1 MGRRVP
7 PCDLVNI
14 TTRQLNAFTKS
25 RSGAIAPQYA
35 GGQAGRDGEFSH
47 SLGGD
52 APDSRPITTVRR
64 YRARRSASA
73 DVGCSRLLLSLGAG
87 RGLRRKLQHGRKLFL
102 REACE
107 QDSMTIRKF
116 NRVVMGAGGLFV
128 DLPENRRGIPHAP
141 ARPAEE
147 AAVCD
152 KQSVGKS
159 DFGSR
164 QKANRHFHAFWS
176 SEAPRSGS
184 EVTGDKLVTDRSG
197 AGFYVL

>member
-1 MGRRVP
+1 MRR
-7 PCDLVNI
+7 I
-14 TTRQLNAFTKS
+14 H
-25 RSGAIAPQYA
+25 G
-35 GGQAGRDGEFSH
+35 H
-47 SLGGD
+47 
-52 APDSRPITTVRR
+52 ITTVQL

-73 DVGCSRLLLSLGAG
+73 HVGCSRLLLSLGAS

-116 NRVVMGAGGLFV
+116 NRVVMGAGGLLV

-141 ARPAEE
+141 PRPAEE

-152 KQSVGKS
+152 KQSIGKS

-164 QKANRHFHAFWS
+164 QKANRHFQAFWR

-184 EVTGDKLVTDRSG
+184 EVMRDKLVTDRSG